1 MAEQHAAEDARR
13 REEAELKNR
22 ADQVAY
28 AAEKLL
34 RESGDRLPSEVK
46 LEIDNQAQAIRRALE
61 QNDVAAIRSGLEALE
76 RAMQRAGEAVYGA
89 PAGAAAGG
97 GPGGGPGSA
106 PPGTV
111 EGEYREV

>member
-22 ADQVAY
+22 ADQAAY

-34 RESGDRLPSEVK
+34 RERGHRLPSEVK
-46 LEIDNQAQAIRRALE
+46 LEIDNQAQAVR
-61 QNDVAAIRSGLEALE
+61 EALE
-76 RAMQRAGEAVYGA
+76 RAVHRAGQVVY
-89 PAGAAAGG
+89 GAAAGTAG
-97 GPGGGPGSA
+97 GTPGRGPGT